1 MPATPPIRVERLSPS
16 SRDDYLAFFDHERGP
31 AFSDNPEWARCYC
44 QFYRV
49 PRALDWQ
56 AFTAGENR
64 VAAAAAIDCGEAE
77 GYLARTE
84 PIPPDAREASLP
96 PEGGRALGA
105 AHRAQVVIPPDAR
118 DASLPPEGGRALGGA
133 HRAQVV
139 IPPDARDAS
148 LPPEGGRALGGAHRA
163 HGSVVGWMHAAPR
176 HKLPHCFERMK
187 FAPPSVEVA
196 AHEAAVI
203 VCFVIAP
210 AWRRRGVASALLDFA
225 LADFAAR
232 GIAVVD
238 AFPFKAGD
246 GTSPADHYHG
256 PAALFA
262 SRGFVPI
269 ADHPDLTA
277 VRRRLVPRTGA
288 TSPP

>member
-1 MPATPPIRVERLSPS
+1 MPATPTITVERLSPS
-16 SRDDYLAFFDHERGP
+16 TRDGYLAFFDHERGP

-44 QFYRV
+44 QFYRT

-56 AFTAGENR
+56 AFTASENR

-77 GYLARTE
+77 GYLAYAGA
-84 PIPPDAREASLP
+84 IPPDAREASLP

-105 AHRAQVVIPPDAR
+105 AHRARGEI
-118 DASLPPEGGRALGGA
+118 
-133 HRAQVV
+133 
-139 IPPDARDAS
+139 I
-148 LPPEGGRALGGAHRA
+148 
-163 HGSVVGWMHAAPR
+163 GWMHAAPR
-176 HKLPHCFERMK
+176 HKLPHCFERLK
-187 FAPPSVEVA
+187 IVPPPIDVA

-225 LADFAAR
+225 LADFTSR

-246 GTSPADHYHG
+246 STDATDHYHG
-256 PAALFA
+256 PASLFA
-262 SRGFVPI
+262 SRGFAPI
-269 ADHPDLTA
+269 ADHPDLVA
-277 VRRRLVPRTGA
+277 VRRHLASTAVEAP
-288 TSPP
+288 SP

>member
-84 PIPPDAREASLP
+84 PIPPDARDASLP

-118 DASLPPEGGRALGGA
+118 EASLPPEGGRALGA
-133 HRAQVV
+133 
-139 IPPDARDAS
+139 
-148 LPPEGGRALGGAHRA
+148 AHRA